1 MLKKSLI
8 AVVALG
14 LLALPAWAG
23 MDYMKEFPAAG
34 VYTIHSLPSFNIAV
48 GDRTEVLTCEA
59 ELVLRTGTPY
69 LTEDGQRRVEL
80 EIIDWH
86 ATGTSEL
93 LGKVSFRMLKDAA
106 TADESY
112 VQSYQF
118 WNPAQP
124 LDFPAHAQFAVMY
137 ELETEY
143 GTVTGLYG
151 LTEGAIRSFP
161 PTDEIFT
168 MEKGDTAALMAALM
182 PESVAT
188 LSAAGEVTPVNV
200 TVRPAACAC
209 ITPE

>member
-8 AVVALG
+8 ALAAFG
-14 LLALPAWAG
+14 LLASPALTA
-23 MDYMKEFPAAG
+23 EFPETG

-59 ELVLRTGTPY
+59 QLVLRTGNPY
-69 LTEDGQRRVEL
+69 VSEDGYRRVDL
-80 EIIDWH
+80 EILDWQ

-93 LGKVSFRMLKDAA
+93 LGEVSFRMLKGAA
-106 TADESY
+106 TPDPSY
-112 VQSYQF
+112 VRSFQV
-118 WNPAQP
+118 WNAAQP
-124 LDFPAHAQFAVMY
+124 QDFPAHAQFAVMY

-161 PTDEIFT
+161 PSGEIFT

-182 PESVAT
+182 PEPVSA

-200 TVRPAACAC
+200 TIRPAACAC
-209 ITPE
+209 PTPD